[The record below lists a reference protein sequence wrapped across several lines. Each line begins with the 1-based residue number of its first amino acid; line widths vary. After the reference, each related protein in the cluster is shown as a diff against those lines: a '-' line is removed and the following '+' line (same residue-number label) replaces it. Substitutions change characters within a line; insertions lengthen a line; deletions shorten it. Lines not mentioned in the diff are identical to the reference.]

1 LVLLHLP
8 PLGGQDCNRL
18 MLVTLWLLVGVVAAH
33 IVPVV
38 VVLVALE
45 RERYL

>member
-18 MLVTLWLLVGVVAAH
+18 MLVTLWLLAEAEGDMTLA
-33 IVPVV
+33 VV
-38 VVLVALE
+38 VVRVATNQEQHL
-45 RERYL
+45 